1 MKKVTAILLI
11 PIFLLMTAGVAVTS
25 LYCKGSLAE
34 VGIAVDACCD
44 DVNKG
49 GCCNTQ
55 FEVLKVQ
62 DAFLSS
68 SVSFDAAAIPFLFL
82 PSVQMT
88 CLPGFSYSSHF
99 KTYRDK
105 APPSEPR
112 ALYILFR
119 SLII

>member
-11 PIFLLMTAGVAVTS
+11 PLFLLMTAGVAVTT

-34 VGIAVDACCD
+34 VGIAVDACCK

-55 FEVLKVQ
+55 SEVLKVQ
-62 DAFLSS
+62 DVFLSS
-68 SVSFDAAAIPFLFL
+68 SLSFDAAAISFLYLPSLQLTFL
-82 PSVQMT
+82 PV
-88 CLPGFSYSSHF
+88 FNYSSHF
-99 KTYRDK
+99 NTSWDK
-105 APPSEPR
+105 APPSEQR
-112 ALYILFR
+112 ALYIIFR